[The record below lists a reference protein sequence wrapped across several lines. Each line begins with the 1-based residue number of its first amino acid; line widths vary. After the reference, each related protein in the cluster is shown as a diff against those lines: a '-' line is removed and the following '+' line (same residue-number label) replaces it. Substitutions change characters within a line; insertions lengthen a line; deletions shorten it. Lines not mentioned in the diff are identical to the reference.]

1 MLGESVGAEALRIS
15 AANVQ
20 VNFIAPAMDMTDLV
34 NLTPV
39 SEIRVGQHQLLRGG
53 SLSAK

>member
-20 VNFIAPAMDMTDLV
+20 VNFSAPDMDMTDLV
-34 NLTPV
+34 ISRSCPKYALV
-39 SEIRVGQHQLLRGG
+39 STNYSGE
-53 SLSAK
+53 